1 MVGKTTAIDEDIK
14 RRLCEL
20 EDSLIEFNNLENKWE
35 DTCSTV
41 FPGGGVL
48 VEDWELFLF
57 YLSVVHDFT

>member
-1 MVGKTTAIDEDIK
+1 MVDKTAAIDGDIK

-20 EDSLIEFNNLENKWE
+20 EDSLIEFNNFENKWE
-35 DTCSTV
+35 DACSTV
-41 FPGGGVL
+41 GPGRGVL